1 MPDPYN
7 SDHFDPRE
15 NGFPCE
21 DRAIA
26 LMIEEAGRRAG
37 LRIQAESRQTGIPL
51 VIDHE
56 GVSTLAYPDGT
67 MRRTKDVA
75 DPFTVRHVERANGT
89 TTFTYT
95 DGYTVTI
102 DTAPAP
108 NAVHTS

>member
-1 MPDPYN
+1 MPNPYN
-7 SDHFDPRE
+7 SDDFDPLE
-15 NGFPCE
+15 EGFPS
-21 DRAIA
+21 DVRAMA

-56 GVSTLAYPDGT
+56 GEDTLAYPDGT

-75 DPFTVRHVERANGT
+75 DPFTVRHIERTERT

-102 DTAPAP
+102 D
-108 NAVHTS
+108 ND